1 VTACCLLV
9 LWPVVPAAAQFEGE
23 VEFWNKTTTDESGSA
38 FEYLTKMS
46 IKGGLL
52 RLHTTSSGSTPASTM
67 IYRTD
72 RGVFWILNEEEQSY
86 LEVRTT
92 GGHGGELPNNLP
104 AEAEIQFRATGKT
117 RTILG
122 YRTEQY
128 VAEDGERKIEIWG
141 TTNLQS
147 LASALKQ
154 VFESA
159 QGEEASTWNDQLAA
173 RGIFPMVSRILLQ
186 GQVVESSEVRK
197 IVRKSVPD
205 ELFELPAGYRKVS
218 VDALFEESSPP
229 R

>member
-1 VTACCLLV
+1 M
-9 LWPVVPAAAQFEGE
+9 AQFEGE
-23 VEFWNKTTTDESGSA
+23 VQFWNKTTTDESGSA
-38 FEYLTKMS
+38 FEYITTMA

-52 RLHTTSSGSTPASTM
+52 RVHTTSSGSTPASTM

-72 RGVFWILNEEEQSY
+72 RGVVWILNEEERSY

-92 GGHGGELPNNLP
+92 GGHGGEMPDSLRTP
-104 AEAEIQFRATGKT
+104 EQIQFRSTGKT

-128 VAEDGERKIEIWG
+128 MASDGERRIEIWG
-141 TTNLQS
+141 TTGLQS
-147 LASALKQ
+147 LASALKE

-159 QGEEASTWNDQLAA
+159 QGDEPSSWNDQLAA
-173 RGIFPMVSRILLQ
+173 RGIFPMVSRILLH
-186 GQVVESSEVRK
+186 GEVVESSEVRR
-197 IVRKSVPD
+197 IVRTPVSD
-205 ELFELPAGYRKVS
+205 ALFELPPGYRKVS

>member
-1 VTACCLLV
+1 VLV
-9 LWPVVPAAAQFEGE
+9 VWPAGPVAAQFEGE

-38 FEYLTKMS
+38 FEYLTSMS
-46 IKGGLL
+46 IKNGLL
-52 RLHTTSSGSTPASTM
+52 RVHTTSSGSTPASTM

-72 RGVFWILNEEEQSY
+72 RGVFWILNEEERSY
-86 LEVRTT
+86 IEVRTM
-92 GGHGGELPNNLP
+92 GGHGGELPDSLP
-104 AEAEIQFRATGKT
+104 SPEEIQFRPTGKT
-117 RTILG
+117 RSILG

-128 VAEDGERKIEIWG
+128 VAEDGERRIEIWG
-141 TTNLQS
+141 TTGLQS

-159 QGEEASTWNDQLAA
+159 QDDDAGTWNDQLAA

-186 GQVVESSEVRK
+186 GQVVESSEVRR
-197 IVRKSVPD
+197 IVRKPVAD
-205 ELFELPAGYRKVS
+205 TLFELPAGYRKVS